1 MEPAAPIPCR
11 IQRVVALQRPDD
23 VERRMLAFLILA
35 VTFGLG
41 FAAGYGVRD
50 QISRSHRRGHRR
62 GGVSRKSPEPK
73 GGPADDLVMDLDGL
87 LVAANDDVAGTR
99 RRQQHEPGVE
109 RSEKPDDFDGA
120 VRDLLSELN
129 RRSSEP
135 ARRVRR

>member
-1 MEPAAPIPCR
+1 MEPAASTPCR
-11 IQRVVALQRPDD
+11 IQRVIALQRPDD
-23 VERRMLAFLILA
+23 AERRMLAFLILA

-50 QISRSHRRGHRR
+50 LISRRRRRR
-62 GGVSRKSPEPK
+62 GGVSRKPLEPK
-73 GGPADDLVMDLDGL
+73 AAPADDLVMNLDGL

-99 RRQQHEPGVE
+99 RRQQREPSVE

>member
-1 MEPAAPIPCR
+1 
-11 IQRVVALQRPDD
+11 
-23 VERRMLAFLILA
+23 MLAFLILA

-41 FAAGYGVRD
+41 FAAGYGVREL
-50 QISRSHRRGHRR
+50 ISRSHRRRHRR
-62 GGVSRKSPEPK
+62 GGVSGKPPEPK
-73 GGPADDLVMDLDGL
+73 GAPSDDLVMNLDGL

-99 RRQQHEPGVE
+99 RRQQHEPSVE
-109 RSEKPDDFDGA
+109 RSEEPDDFDGA